1 MLRAAP
7 SATTAATTAA
17 RTRGV
22 QGAATTA
29 DASPNAIPNDGR
41 YRVRSAMSSSIG
53 TTMLATG
60 DTVMTN
66 HANPTAIPGT
76 VRLVRH
82 PTKPNVAHTSAPRR
96 CAAVSPVATVSSP
109 GE

>member
-29 DASPNAIPNDGR
+29 DASANAIPNDGR
-41 YRVRSAMSSSIG
+41 YNVRSAMSSSIG

-66 HANPTAIPGT
+66 HANPIAIPGT
-76 VRLVRH
+76 VRRVRH
-82 PTKPNVAHTSAPRR
+82 ATYPTPAQTSAPRR
-96 CAAVSPVATVSSP
+96 CAAVKRGDTINSP